1 MVEPLSVIAAIKVCS
16 SAVKQVKNLVE
27 QGAEIHQCA
36 QHIGKFFAAKQDIE
50 KAKAQ
55 AENPPI
61 WKKVLQPE
69 SAQAEAIEA
78 VIQRKRAMELM
89 VDLHRT
95 LKMRY
100 GADIWTEIVAE
111 QRKIEAERQRLYYAR
126 KELIRKWTE
135 GTLVVLA
142 CILSVGI
149 VLLFIYI
156 AMNREQ

>member
-1 MVEPLSVIAAIKVCS
+1 MVEPLSFLSAIKVCS

-61 WKKVLQPE
+61 WKKVLKPE

-78 VIQRKRAMELM
+78 VIQRKRSIELM

-126 KELIRKWTE
+126 KEFIRKWTE
-135 GTLVVLA
+135 GILVVLA
-142 CILSVGI
+142 CLLSVGLI
-149 VLLFIYI
+149 MLFIYI
-156 AMNREQ
+156 AMRRE

>member
-1 MVEPLSVIAAIKVCS
+1 
-16 SAVKQVKNLVE
+16 
-27 QGAEIHQCA
+27 
-36 QHIGKFFAAKQDIE
+36 
-50 KAKAQ
+50 
-55 AENPPI
+55 
-61 WKKVLQPE
+61 
-69 SAQAEAIEA
+69 
-78 VIQRKRAMELM
+78 M

-156 AMNREQ
+156 AMRRD